1 MISILFATA
10 LAGQSIAN
18 PVVVE
23 FGRLCLS
30 GQPSVTAIRD
40 RARQYGWYRAGSSAD
55 LSKNSI
61 RGRLTLKTSDQQ
73 SAAET
78 REVCS
83 ISADSALKNTV
94 PAAETLLGFKP
105 AVDLDTSA
113 TFFAVRDRT
122 GWQAGSGLNRT
133 AFEQAKREGRF
144 YSVIASVGD
153 GRSMMTALHVLGV
166 AAGAS
171 PRQTTTTSS
180 ATGAGDILHRLD
192 LDSFPNSTG
201 PRRQPTL
208 HTPVDYG
215 LTSFQSF
222 DDGWTEASEPDDSWH
237 MSALLLEGSSKSGT
251 ICFVDAG
258 GKGATYRAT
267 QVLHVQ
273 TGADDRLTATQIA
286 DRPDCR
292 NQPPFKAG

>member
-1 MISILFATA
+1 M
-10 LAGQSIAN
+10 
-18 PVVVE
+18 
-23 FGRLCLS
+23 
-30 GQPSVTAIRD
+30 
-40 RARQYGWYRAGSSAD
+40 
-55 LSKNSI
+55 NSI
-61 RGRLTLKTSDQQ
+61 RGRLTLKTSEQQ
-73 SAAET
+73 SAGET

-94 PAAETLLGFKP
+94 PAAETLLDFKP

-153 GRSMMTALHVLGV
+153 SKSMMTALHVLGV
-166 AAGAS
+166 AAGAP

-180 ATGAGDILHRLD
+180 ATGAVDILHRLD
-192 LDSFPNSTG
+192 LDSFLNSTG

-208 HTPVDYG
+208 QTPVDYG

-222 DDGWTEASEPDDSWH
+222 DDGWTEANEPDDSWH